1 MVNQRTDSPTS
12 AADQSRRRVQ
22 VPSNHK
28 RGCLGRYLA
37 STSPNHV
44 ASALC
49 SSLNFGAF
57 FCASFSQPRSADSA
71 LLFSSQPSSFLHSSL
86 RLLLQLFSLFSSTS
100 FVIGARGAHETLVGG
115 DCMSAFSSHPLVLAC
130 DYGPPSKASSRV
142 LSLTRNSA
150 RLRRGGEEQR
160 SRVGDTSFASPFTGA
175 VRTLVFRFPPSL
187 FAPVLLVVV
196 CKPQK
201 RIRVPQPSNV
211 SFCGTPYSHLLLAL

>member
-1 MVNQRTDSPTS
+1 MKPWLVVTACRP
-12 AADQSRRRVQ
+12 
-22 VPSNHK
+22 
-28 RGCLGRYLA
+28 
-37 STSPNHV
+37 
-44 ASALC
+44 
-49 SSLNFGAF
+49 F
-57 FCASFSQPRSADSA
+57 F
-71 LLFSSQPSSFLHSSL
+71 
-86 RLLLQLFSLFSSTS
+86 
-100 FVIGARGAHETLVGG
+100 
-115 DCMSAFSSHPLVLAC
+115 SHPLVLAC

-142 LSLTRNSA
+142 LSLARNSA